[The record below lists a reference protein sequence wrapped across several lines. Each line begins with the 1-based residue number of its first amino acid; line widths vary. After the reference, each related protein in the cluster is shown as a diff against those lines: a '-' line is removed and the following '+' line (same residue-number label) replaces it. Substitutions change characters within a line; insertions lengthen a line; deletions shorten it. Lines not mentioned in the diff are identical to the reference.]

1 MLQFLTNNK
10 GEKVA
15 VQIPIAEWDALN
27 QKLKH
32 LEQFEQLKEGF
43 KSAFR
48 EWEQIKQGKK
58 EIVTLKDFL
67 NAQ

>member
-32 LEQFEQLKEGF
+32 FEQFEQLKEGF
-43 KSAFR
+43 ESAFR